1 MVHKSCRAQQNQ
13 QSPMKGKGQGRDLKP
28 PDLWIHDNME
38 MKNIDKGQRSESTL
52 TMSTTRRSSND
63 YRSMDDLPPYH
74 EDRSKIIVSFSH
86 NYLSGACYLPIIALC
101 TSQGWHEFLS
111 CTIILFIMMKCV
123 MVVDSCSVPPL
134 DNTQTMWCIFQTRF
148 LFHN

>member
-1 MVHKSCRAQQNQ
+1 MNEKVWSNKGLSFSFRAQQNQ
-13 QSPMKGKGQGRDLKP
+13 QSPVKGKGQGRDLKP

-74 EDRSKIIVSFSH
+74 EDRSKNSSLVQGINKFEYMDDIYVLFFMYCK
-86 NYLSGACYLPIIALC
+86 NYKFALWLQNYNSTHVFDIPIFKL
-101 TSQGWHEFLS
+101 
-111 CTIILFIMMKCV
+111 
-123 MVVDSCSVPPL
+123 
-134 DNTQTMWCIFQTRF
+134 
-148 LFHN
+148 

>member
-1 MVHKSCRAQQNQ
+1 MGKADGVQICRNSWMKNLEYTKVFYYSCLTWYRHDNDVNEKVWSNKGLSFSFRAQQNQ
-13 QSPMKGKGQGRDLKP
+13 QSPVKGKGQGRDLKP

-74 EDRSKIIVSFSH
+74 EDRSKNSSLV
-86 NYLSGACYLPIIALC
+86 
-101 TSQGWHEFLS
+101 QGINKFEYMDY
-111 CTIILFIMMKCV
+111 ICV
-123 MVVDSCSVPPL
+123 
-134 DNTQTMWCIFQTRF
+134 IFHV
-148 LFHN
+148 L